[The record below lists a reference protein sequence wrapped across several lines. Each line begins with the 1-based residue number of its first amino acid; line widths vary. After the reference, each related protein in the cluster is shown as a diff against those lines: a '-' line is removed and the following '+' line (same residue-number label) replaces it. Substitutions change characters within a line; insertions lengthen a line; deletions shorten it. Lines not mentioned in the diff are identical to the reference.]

1 MFIGNKFLLS
11 GVIRKSTV
19 AEKDRE
25 CTSKTIDKLLQ
36 GKNGDQVQ
44 YQHVGAMDGKFLQNQ
59 IK

>member
-44 YQHVGAMDGKFLQNQ
+44 YQHKLD
-59 IK
+59 I